1 MTGTPS
7 KRSFKNSVVL
17 CSLLAC
23 MAAARAGSP
32 GGLSIAAIAG
42 EGGAP
47 YTSAVRQFLADYKAD
62 GIECGEYAL
71 NLENVYTANLPPQL
85 TSDLAIAAVKDK
97 AKRKQL
103 GKILTGYRDKTLT
116 HGFDGV
122 LAYEVKGAQLRLYGI
137 SGWSGLKVVVSSLPV
152 GEARDQK
159 KFDIAACKAVA
170 SLPVL
175 TVP

>member
-1 MTGTPS
+1 MAVKPP
-7 KRSFKNSVVL
+7 RQPFRNSIVL
-17 CSLLAC
+17 CCLLAC

-32 GGLSIAAIAG
+32 GGLSIAAVAG
-42 EGGAP
+42 EGSAP

-71 NLENVYTANLPPQL
+71 NLENVYTANLPLQL
-85 TSDLAIAAVKDK
+85 TGDLAMAAVKDK

-116 HGFDGV
+116 HGFDGALV
-122 LAYEVKGAQLRLYGI
+122 YEVKGTQLRLYGI
-137 SGWSGLKVVVSSLPV
+137 SGSSGLKVVVSSLPV
-152 GEARDQK
+152 GEAKDQK